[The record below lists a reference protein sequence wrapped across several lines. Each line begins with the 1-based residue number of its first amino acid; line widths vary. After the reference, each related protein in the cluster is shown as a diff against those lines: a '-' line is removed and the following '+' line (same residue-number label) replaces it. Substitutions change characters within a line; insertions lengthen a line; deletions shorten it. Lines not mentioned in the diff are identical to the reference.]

1 MFFRKKLDF
10 LISKILIITAMLMT
24 HFAFAANSNTTAS
37 QYKTPCQNYPE
48 TYAKI
53 MSELEK
59 KSLCQTGLT
68 QEQCYALYLIKGGT
82 AVGGSLAGL
91 AALKAGY
98 LKLKP
103 EEIVCEIKNALQLN
117 IWDLILP
124 KAQALSCQ
132 ISDFTSKKAKVQE
145 YLKQLEAELKDEIE
159 AREKNINTSVSNAV
173 EKTRTEYAQ
182 KFDQTNQKLINAL
195 KKTETDL
202 ESELKTATTHKAT
215 LDPVNDKSQIA
226 TLQEQINQQ
235 KDNLK
240 QLQSYIDQL
249 EKPNVK
255 GQTTAISS
263 LAKNATNFLSSQD
276 KTIASDLARQSSAL
290 KALSN
295 GTESAVNEA
304 LTDTATNYKDT
315 REKLNVKND
324 SNAALKK
331 ISADEIINEKG
342 LISQLKLQLAKVQQ
356 SLIEVKGIS
365 NEGALTQLIKKL
377 PVRIISSEAI
387 EKLAA
392 QVGKSLSLDMAAT
405 VSRALSTRV
414 IPAGGRLVLGA
425 LGATFGVAAMAATYT
440 SDMSCRS
447 KKDTQ
452 TMTKEASLAVNYMQ
466 FDESCNA
473 IPTLNEKSN
482 RFFELD
488 SESRLKLVQ
497 ASPELCQMIT
507 EMSKNILASS
517 SYNAQC
523 KSNGFTLTQKNNPS
537 ETREIFYDNNN
548 YNVSI
553 NTSNPISADCKKL
566 SIDPKANT
574 IKKTNTDCK
583 FTKSLNTS
591 ASFTDIQNSTQ
602 GCSEETTRFAS
613 TCKVYKDEI
622 TTNLYDYAQIAKCC
636 TGNENNYCDLANIK
650 YEPNKSTGEMPS
662 RSFNG
667 SSRK

>member
-10 LISKILIITAMLMT
+10 LISKILIVMAVLMT

-37 QYKTPCQNYPE
+37 QYKNPCQNYPE
-48 TYAKI
+48 TYTKI
-53 MSELEK
+53 MNELEK

-103 EEIVCEIKNALQLN
+103 EEIVCEIKSALQLN

-182 KFDQTNQKLINAL
+182 KFDQTHQKLINAL
-195 KKTETDL
+195 KKTEQEIQNKISGVTDKNAL
-202 ESELKTATTHKAT
+202 A
-215 LDPVNDKSQIA
+215 
-226 TLQEQINQQ
+226 QQ

-263 LAKNATNFLSSQD
+263 LAENATNFLSSQD
-276 KTIASDLARQSSAL
+276 KAIASDLARQSSVL

-295 GTESAVNEA
+295 GTQSVVNEA
-304 LTDTATNYKDT
+304 LTDATTSYQDT
-315 REKLNVKND
+315 HEKLKIKSD

-331 ISADEIINEKG
+331 ISADEIVNEKN

-356 SLIEVKGIS
+356 SLIEVKSVS
-365 NEGALTQLIKKL
+365 NESALTQLIKKL

-405 VSRALSTRV
+405 VSRTLSTRA

-425 LGATFGVAAMAATYT
+425 LGATFGAAAMAITYAP
-440 SDMSCRS
+440 DAGCRN
-447 KKDTQ
+447 KKDMET
-452 TMTKEASLAVNYMQ
+452 TTKEASLAVNYMQ
-466 FDESCNA
+466 LDENCKA

-566 SIDPKANT
+566 SIDPKAGT
-574 IKKTNTDCK
+574 ITKTNNNCK
-583 FTKSLNTS
+583 IKKSLNTS
-591 ASFTDIQNSTQ
+591 VGFTDIQNSTQ

-613 TCKVYKDEI
+613 TCKLYKDEI

-636 TGNENNYCDLANIK
+636 TGNENNYCDLAAIK
-650 YEPNKSTGEMPS
+650 YESNKSTGVMPS

-667 SSRK
+667 NSRN

>member
-82 AVGGSLAGL
+82 AIGGSLAGL

-159 AREKNINTSVSNAV
+159 ARETKINTTVSKHAITIFENTQQQLIDAL
-173 EKTRTEYAQ
+173 KRAS
-182 KFDQTNQKLINAL
+182 QKLEA
-195 KKTETDL
+195 
-202 ESELKTATTHKAT
+202 ELKTFIAERDHLSSNNQDAKRLVIQKIEQQRHK
-215 LDPVNDKSQIA
+215 L
-226 TLQEQINQQ
+226 EQV
-235 KDNLK
+235 
-240 QLQSYIDQL
+240 QSYIKQL
-249 EKPNVK
+249 EKPNVR
-255 GQTTAISS
+255 GQTRAISN
-263 LAKNATNFLSSQD
+263 LAKQAEIFLPNSE
-276 KTIASDLARQSSAL
+276 KILARDLARQSYAFN
-290 KALSN
+290 APN
-295 GTESAVNEA
+295 GTLNTVKKILSDA
-304 LTDTATNYKDT
+304 TTSHQDTY
-315 REKLNVKND
+315 EKLKVESD

-405 VSRALSTRV
+405 VSRTLSTRV

-523 KSNGFTLTQKNNPS
+523 KPNGFTLTQKNNPS

-650 YEPNKSTGEMPS
+650 YEPNKIG
-662 RSFNG
+662 RAHV
-667 SSRK
+667 

>member
-159 AREKNINTSVSNAV
+159 ARETKINTTVSKHAITIFENTQQQLIDAL
-173 EKTRTEYAQ
+173 KRAS
-182 KFDQTNQKLINAL
+182 QKLEA
-195 KKTETDL
+195 
-202 ESELKTATTHKAT
+202 ELKTFIAERDHLSSNNQDAKRLVIQKIEQQRHK
-215 LDPVNDKSQIA
+215 L
-226 TLQEQINQQ
+226 EQV
-235 KDNLK
+235 
-240 QLQSYIDQL
+240 QSYIKQL
-249 EKPNVK
+249 EKPNVR
-255 GQTTAISS
+255 GQTRAISN
-263 LAKNATNFLSSQD
+263 LAKQAEIFLPNSE
-276 KTIASDLARQSSAL
+276 KILARDLARQSYAFN
-290 KALSN
+290 APN
-295 GTESAVNEA
+295 GTLNTVKKILSDA
-304 LTDTATNYKDT
+304 TTSHQDTY
-315 REKLNVKND
+315 EKLKVESD

-405 VSRALSTRV
+405 VSRTLSTRV

-523 KSNGFTLTQKNNPS
+523 KPNGFTLTQKNNPS